1 MNHGKKLILLIFLTL
16 TLIVSIPCL
25 VFAQNQDDEIT
36 NNPDLTGQESGT
48 LPAKHEL
55 QEFTPPENHY
65 YQARVMKI
73 IEEVYNDDPLVFEIE
88 RFSQKVEVKI
98 LEGPDQDQLLELS
111 YVPGS
116 TDDADQNLKAG
127 EKVLLIETEVGGE
140 KNYYIADRYRLNTV
154 LILAVAFFILVVIFT
169 GWRGITS
176 LLGLGFTIAVIM
188 WYILPQ
194 VIAGHDPFT
203 TFLIG
208 GFVIAIISI
217 YLGHGFNRRTSIAVV
232 STLITLTLSIGIA
245 LLTVSWAK
253 LFGLGSEEAFY
264 VQVGTFANLNLR
276 GLLLGGIII
285 GILGV
290 LDDITTAQAAAI
302 EEIHRANPKL
312 NFFELAKRGLSVGH
326 EHIVSLV
333 NTLALAYI
341 GASFPLLLL
350 FSQAYV
356 PIWVALNSER
366 VIEEIVR
373 TLIGSSALVFAVPI
387 TTYLAAW
394 FFSNYGSK
402 NSNVLTYHH
411 H

>member
-1 MNHGKKLILLIFLTL
+1 M
-16 TLIVSIPCL
+16 
-25 VFAQNQDDEIT
+25 
-36 NNPDLTGQESGT
+36 
-48 LPAKHEL
+48 
-55 QEFTPPENHY
+55 
-65 YQARVMKI
+65 
-73 IEEVYNDDPLVFEIE
+73 
-88 RFSQKVEVKI
+88 
-98 LEGPDQDQLLELS
+98 
-111 YVPGS
+111 
-116 TDDADQNLKAG
+116 
-127 EKVLLIETEVGGE
+127 
-140 KNYYIADRYRLNTV
+140 
-154 LILAVAFFILVVIFT
+154 
-169 GWRGITS
+169 
-176 LLGLGFTIAVIM
+176 
-188 WYILPQ
+188 
-194 VIAGHDPFT
+194 
-203 TFLIG
+203 
-208 GFVIAIISI
+208 
-217 YLGHGFNRRTSIAVV
+217 V

-312 NFFELAKRGLSVGH
+312 NFFELAKRGLSVAG